1 MRDGDWPTSYL
12 DFADGKSL
20 LQERQGCQKVR
31 KSGRGGDYIGV
42 HNLLPMV
49 EIGLNGL
56 PNFFWGDVNPLP
68 LCPPVPTSLKES
80 KRACLVVSPI
90 HLALKPMIWR
100 LLLYSSFFLVL
111 QKSPVIF
118 SKDFDSETRFLK
130 IQWWGKKWKS
140 SKALKSYFAVSYGL
154 SY

>member
-56 PNFFWGDVNPLP
+56 PKFFGGGCQPLTPLP
-68 LCPPVPTSLKES
+68 S
-80 KRACLVVSPI
+80 VSDIPE
-90 HLALKPMIWR
+90 R
-100 LLLYSSFFLVL
+100 
-111 QKSPVIF
+111 
-118 SKDFDSETRFLK
+118 E
-130 IQWWGKKWKS
+130 
-140 SKALKSYFAVSYGL
+140 
-154 SY
+154 